1 MEERG
6 EQRARAFACLRHAF
20 HNAVDRF
27 GPNDFFVMQKCMKE
41 VRRWMVLWMW
51 MVGTERGVEGAHT

>member
-6 EQRARAFACLRHAF
+6 EARARRFACLRHAF

-41 VRRWMVLWMW
+41 DSVRLVCLT
-51 MVGTERGVEGAHT
+51 GLAT